1 MGKRTARAG
10 PDAGNDNTT
19 RVQLGDF
26 WLYYRAERDQWFI
39 AWYDDAGGGAGRR
52 TRRKSTG
59 ITGGDPSNPPKA
71 AQDALAEHYLA
82 AQAPVLQPIAAVYVE
97 KLMADWLLKHAEAKL
112 ADPVR
117 YANGVAH
124 WQAFFI
130 EERKAGRLTGP
141 PTVADINSDLVER
154 FHRWRAAQGVGGHT
168 IARDTAALRQPLNW
182 AWKKSMIPSAPF
194 IPDPENKAPPRDLV
208 YSLEQIAAFLEAA
221 WAMEERQHLH
231 LFAMIMLSTNGRV
244 EAVLELE
251 DHQIQGSLIY
261 FNAPGRKQTKKRR
274 SIVPVCPTLAPWL
287 KDASGRVIQWQ
298 KRFVDRAT
306 GGSRFERFPVDSIKT
321 AYEKTLIAAG
331 ITAHAMDDDG
341 KAIWLPPRGRLGETS
356 LRPKLVGLGSPNT
369 LRHTATTQMHARGVP
384 EAQIETAAGHAGE
397 TTNKKHY
404 RHLRPEYLHAY
415 IDGVESLWEDIGKL
429 TTVHLRS
436 QRDPKIVDLGA
447 RRFGR

>member
-10 PDAGNDNTT
+10 PAAGNDNAA

-39 AWYDDAGGGAGRR
+39 TWYDDAGGGAGRR

-59 ITGGDPSNPPKA
+59 IGGGTPTHPPKE

-82 AQAPVLQPIAAVYVE
+82 AQAPALQPIASVYVE
-97 KLMADWLLKHAEAKL
+97 KLMADWLVKHAEVKL

-124 WQAFFI
+124 WLAFFL
-130 EERKAGRLTGP
+130 EERKAGRLRGP

-154 FHRWRAAQGVGGHT
+154 FHVWRAAQGVGAHT

-194 IPDPENKAPPRDLV
+194 IPDPEGKAPPRELI
-208 YSLEQIAAFLEAA
+208 YSIEQIAAFLEAA
-221 WAMEERQHLH
+221 WSMEERQHLH
-231 LFAMIMLSTNGRV
+231 LFAMLMLSTNGRV
-244 EAVLELE
+244 EAALEL
-251 DHQIQGSLIY
+251 DAVQIHGGLIY

-274 SIVPVCPTLAPWL
+274 AIVPICPTLAPWL
-287 KDASGRVIQWQ
+287 EGASGRVIQWQ
-298 KRFVDRAT
+298 KRFIDRET
-306 GGSRFERFPVDSIKT
+306 GGSRFERFPVESIKT
-321 AYEKTLIAAG
+321 SYEKTLIAAG
-331 ITAHAMDDDG
+331 ITAHALDG
-341 KAIWLPPRGRLGETS
+341 EGNAIWLPPRKRLGEMS
-356 LRPKLVGLGSPNT
+356 QRPKLVGLGSPNT
-369 LRHTATTQMHARGVP
+369 FRHTATTHMHARGVP

-404 RHLRPEYLHAY
+404 RHLRPEYLTAY
-415 IDGVESLWEDIGKL
+415 IDGVEALWADIGKL
-429 TTVHLRS
+429 TKVHLRS
-436 QRDPKIVDLGA
+436 HRDPKIIDLGA
-447 RRFGR
+447 RRIRR